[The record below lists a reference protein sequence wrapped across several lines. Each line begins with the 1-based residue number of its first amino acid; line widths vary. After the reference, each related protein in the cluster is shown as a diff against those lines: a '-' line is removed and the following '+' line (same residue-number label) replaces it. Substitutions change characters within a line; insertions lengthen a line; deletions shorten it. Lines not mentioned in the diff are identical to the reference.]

1 MIKQNV
7 KYVIITLSD
16 YTNEQL
22 EELVSNAIERNVN
35 TLRKS
40 IDGTLTFLKFRGSP
54 SIFDGMTTCN
64 NSQILTILKGSD
76 WTSDEGE

>member
-22 EELVSNAIERNVN
+22 EELVNNAIERNVN

-54 SIFDGMTTCN
+54 SVFDGMTTYN
-64 NSQILTILKGSD
+64 NSQILTILKSSD